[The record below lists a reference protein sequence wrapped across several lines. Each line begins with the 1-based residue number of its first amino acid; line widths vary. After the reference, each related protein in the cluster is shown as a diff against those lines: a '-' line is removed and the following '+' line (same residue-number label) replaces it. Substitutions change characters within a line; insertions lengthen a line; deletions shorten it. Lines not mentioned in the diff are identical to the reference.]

1 MPRCKVSLYDYQM
14 DALRQL
20 DTRRFGVMICHRRWG
35 KTVLAV
41 SRLCRNAA
49 NGGETYRGAY
59 IAPTYRQAKDVAWD
73 YLTKIAVACGA
84 EINRTFLSVR
94 FPNGAKI
101 SFYGAENPDSLR
113 GLDLCDVVIDEVA
126 QMPAS
131 LWSKIILPML
141 VSRQGT
147 ALFVGTPQGKNLLL
161 NIWED
166 ARKDPDHW
174 VSLMFKASDTGLFK
188 PETLEHARRSM
199 SEEEYLQEYECSF
212 LASLKGSYYGKL
224 LEQAEHEGR
233 LCRVPY
239 NPGSAVITAW
249 DLGFSD
255 STAIWFAQVIGQ
267 EVHVIDYYASSGVGL
282 DHYARVLREKGYVYG
297 DHIFPHDVAVSELG
311 TGTTRLETLRK
322 LGLPGRI
329 LKATRVD
336 DGINAVRMLLPRC
349 WFDLERCESGLDA
362 LRMYQRDWDEK
373 AQDFRSSPRHDWTSH
388 GADAFRYLA
397 TGIDTAAATVSG
409 RAFAPLRQN
418 FATRLA

>member
-141 VSRQGT
+141 VSSQGT

-188 PETLEHARRSM
+188 PETLEHVRRSM

-349 WFDLERCESGLDA
+349 WFDRKKCESGLDA

>member
-282 DHYARVLREKGYVYG
+282 DHYARVLKDRGYVYG
-297 DHIFPHDVAVSELG
+297 EHLYPHDVAVSELG

-349 WFDLERCESGLDA
+349 WFDRKKCESGLDA
-362 LRMYQRDWDEK
+362 LRMYQRDWDDK

-397 TGIDTAAATVSG
+397 VGIDQSAAKVSG
-409 RAFAPLRQN
+409 SGFAPLRQHY
-418 FATRLA
+418 ATRIA

>member
-282 DHYARVLREKGYVYG
+282 DHYARVLKDRGYVYG
-297 DHIFPHDVAVSELG
+297 EHLYPHDVAVSELG
-311 TGTTRLETLRK
+311 TGTTRIETLRK

-349 WFDLERCESGLDA
+349 WFDRKKCESGLDA
-362 LRMYQRDWDEK
+362 LRMYQRDWDDK

-409 RAFAPLRQN
+409 RAFTPLRQN

>member
-1 MPRCKVSLYDYQM
+1 MSQCRVSLYDYQM
-14 DALRQL
+14 DALKRL
-20 DTRRFGVMICHRRWG
+20 DTRHYGVMICHRRWG

-59 IAPTYRQAKDVAWD
+59 LAPTYRQAKDVAWD
-73 YLTKIAVACGA
+73 YIRKIAVAAGA
-84 EINRTFLSVR
+84 NINISELSVE
-94 FPNGAKI
+94 FSNGARI
-101 SFYGAENPDSLR
+101 RLYGAENPDSLR
-113 GLDLCDVVIDEVA
+113 GLNLCDVVIDEVA
-126 QMPAS
+126 QMPRS
-131 LWSKIILPML
+131 VWTEIILPML
-141 VSRQGT
+141 VSTQGS
-147 ALFVGTPQGKNLLL
+147 ALFVGTPKGKNLLL
-161 NIWED
+161 SIWEE
-166 ARKDPDHW
+166 AKTHPDQW
-174 VSLMFKASDTGLFK
+174 VALMFKASDTHFFTE
-188 PETLEHARRSM
+188 ETLSRARRSM

-212 LASLKGSYYGKL
+212 TASVKGSYYGKL
-224 LEQAEHEGR
+224 IEQAEHDGR
-233 LCRVPY
+233 ICGVPY

-388 GADAFRYLA
+388 SADAFRYLA

>member
-49 NGGETYRGAY
+49 RGGETYRGAY
-59 IAPTYRQAKDVAWD
+59 IAPTYRQAKDIAWD

-84 EINRTFLSVR
+84 EINHTFLSVR

-113 GLDLCDVVIDEVA
+113 GLDICDVVIDEVA

-161 NIWED
+161 SIWEG
-166 ARKDPDHW
+166 ARRDPEHW
-174 VSLMFKASDTGLFK
+174 VALMFRASDTGIFT

-212 LASLKGSYYGKL
+212 MASLRGSYYGKL
-224 LEQAEHEGR
+224 IEQAEHDGR
-233 LCRVPY
+233 ICGVPY

-311 TGTTRLETLRK
+311 TGTTRLETLRR
-322 LGLPGRI
+322 LGLPGRV

-336 DGINAVRMLLPRC
+336 DGINAVRVLLPRC
-349 WFDLERCESGLDA
+349 WFDRGKCEAGLDA

-397 TGIDTAAATVSG
+397 TGIDTAAATMSG
-409 RAFAPLRQN
+409 RTFTPLHQN

>member
-233 LCRVPY
+233 ICGVPY

-255 STAIWFAQVIGQ
+255 STAIWFAQIVGQ

-282 DHYARVLREKGYVYG
+282 DHYARVLKDRGYVYG
-297 DHIFPHDVAVSELG
+297 EHLFPHDVAVSELG

-349 WFDLERCESGLDA
+349 WFDRKKCESGLDA

-373 AQDFRSSPRHDWTSH
+373 AQDFRSAPRHDWTSH

-397 TGIDTAAATVSG
+397 VGIDSAAATVSG
-409 RAFAPLRQN
+409 RTFAPIHQHSI
-418 FATRLA
+418 TRLA

>member
-1 MPRCKVSLYDYQM
+1 MSRCKVSLYDYQM

-84 EINRTFLSVR
+84 EINRTFLSVL

-126 QMPAS
+126 QMPAP

-141 VSRQGT
+141 VSSQGS

-161 NIWED
+161 NIWEE

-188 PETLEHARRSM
+188 PETIEHARRSM

-233 LCRVPY
+233 LCSVPY

-282 DHYARVLREKGYVYG
+282 DHYARILKDKPYVYG
-297 DHIFPHDVAVSELG
+297 EHIYPHDVAVSELG

-322 LGLPGRI
+322 LGLPGRV
-329 LKATRVD
+329 LKAARVD

-362 LRMYQRDWDEK
+362 LRMYQRDWDDK

-409 RAFAPLRQN
+409 RTFTPLRQN

>member
-282 DHYARVLREKGYVYG
+282 DHYARVLKDRGYVYG
-297 DHIFPHDVAVSELG
+297 EHLYPHDVAVSELG

-349 WFDLERCESGLDA
+349 WFDRKKCESGLDA
-362 LRMYQRDWDEK
+362 LRMYQRDWDDK
-373 AQDFRSSPRHDWTSH
+373 VQDFRSSPRHDWTSH

-397 TGIDTAAATVSG
+397 VGIDQSAAKVSG
-409 RAFAPLRQN
+409 SGFAPLRQHY
-418 FATRLA
+418 ATRIA

>member
-322 LGLPGRI
+322 LGLPGRV

-336 DGINAVRMLLPRC
+336 DGINAVRVLLPRC
-349 WFDLERCESGLDA
+349 WFDRGKCEAGLDA
-362 LRMYQRDWDEK
+362 LRMYQRDWDDK

-397 TGIDTAAATVSG
+397 VGIDSAAATVSG
-409 RAFAPLRQN
+409 RTFAPIHQN
-418 FATRLA
+418 SITRLA